1 MIDAFPILLQARDTD
16 LPLEGLI
23 KLLVIFVFFILPV
36 IASVVKKAREALQS
50 GRRDMPGGDRTTTT
64 PHEQM
69 QRNLEQKLRDMLE
82 RSRQEPDEDDETMPE
97 PRRREAPEALRRE
110 AAEAQRREV
119 AEAQRREVAEAQRR
133 EAPEPLRRE
142 APPPPRREAP
152 IVRAP
157 RPPAR
162 KKTIHVEEYA
172 ATIGAKADSLT
183 RFAPAGALAVARPMQ
198 TQPLR
203 GGPADRGQVAADAL
217 VLLRTSKRAQ
227 RTAILLGEIL
237 GPPRSLRE
245 LGHDD
250 ASIRS

>member
-1 MIDAFPILLQARDTD
+1 MIDSFPILLQARDTD

-50 GRRDMPGGDRTTTT
+50 GRRDMPGGDRSTTT

-110 AAEAQRREV
+110 APETL
-119 AEAQRREVAEAQRR
+119 RR
-133 EAPEPLRRE
+133 EAPETLRRE
-142 APPPPRREAP
+142 APETLRREAPEALRREAPEPPRREAP

-162 KKTIHVEEYA
+162 KKMIHVEEYA
-172 ATIGAKADSLT
+172 ATIGARADSLS
-183 RFAPAGALAVARPMQ
+183 RGGSASGMGVARPMQ

-203 GGPADRGQVAADAL
+203 GGPADRGRVAVDAL
-217 VLLRTSKRAQ
+217 VLLRTSQRAR

>member
-1 MIDAFPILLQARDTD
+1 MIDSFPILLQARDTD

-64 PHEQM
+64 PDEQL

-82 RSRQEPDEDDETMPE
+82 RSRQAPDSDDDEPMS
-97 PRRREAPEALRRE
+97 AP
-110 AAEAQRREV
+110 
-119 AEAQRREVAEAQRR
+119 QRR

-142 APPPPRREAP
+142 AAEALRREAPPPIRREAP

-172 ATIGAKADSLT
+172 ATIGARADNLS
-183 RFAPAGALAVARPMQ
+183 RGVSASGMGVARPMQ

-217 VLLRTSKRAQ
+217 VLLRTSKRAR